1 MKATTKI
8 ANLFLCAIIILS
20 MYWTVP
26 ATAENKATV
35 NATSLNVR
43 SEPSLKGKL
52 IGSLKSGAAVT
63 VYKIEKGCG

>member
-1 MKATTKI
+1 VKATTKI

-20 MYWTVP
+20 MFWEVP
-26 ATAENKATV
+26 ATAENKVTV

-63 VYKIEKGCG
+63 V